1 VGKKKQPAYRLVV
14 ADSRSPRDGAFV
26 EIVGHYN
33 PLTDPSTISVKQER
47 VDYWLAKG
55 AKPSDSAA
63 RILARAGSGP
73 APATTVAPATDASE
87 KSATA
92 TATKQDES
100 PAPASEGT
108 EPTAGAATA
117 ATAAITEEE
126 ESATPS
132 EESEPTAEP

>member
-1 VGKKKQPAYRLVV
+1 MLRIRLTRVGKKKQPAYRLVV

-63 RILARAGSGP
+63 RILARAGA
-73 APATTVAPATDASE
+73 APVA
-87 KSATA
+87 
-92 TATKQDES
+92 
-100 PAPASEGT
+100 
-108 EPTAGAATA
+108 AATITPA
-117 ATAAITEEE
+117 IADITEEA
-126 ESATPS
+126 ESENPS